1 MSYTEL
7 TVWTRG
13 IIMDKEGRDIV
24 NSISASARQ
33 EGKYAQAMENYV
45 DNPDRTNCPTRKYCR
60 VSDSVL
66 ENELTYENEHPNI
79 VVLVEG
85 TMVKGWDYMRGM
97 PPGGTLVINTHYTP
111 DYMIRFVPGA
121 ERLAQLVCVDAAKLA
136 DHKWLYYRLGQ
147 LGLDRL
153 STEGAAE
160 RNKDIAPDIAAP
172 LIAAVVKA
180 TGVVKRETIQP
191 MIANKKA
198 FEMALNELHILPLN
212 QWPRRKD
219 HMSTKGTRIPDWL
232 TVPFA
237 GITPA
242 PTQEKG
248 QDLFPTGNWRS
259 IRPVYRDKLPPCN
272 NACGTNE
279 KIQGYLDLVKRGKYL
294 DAYALIKEDMP
305 FPSVTGRVCYHPCEQ
320 ACNRGQYDEAISIRA
335 VERFLGDL
343 GQALPRDVVKPG
355 KPNGKTVAVVG
366 SGPAG
371 HSAAYQLARLGYKVT
386 ILEKSPKAGGLNRG
400 GIPDW
405 VLPQHVLDREIERLV
420 ELGVTIKTNVEAG
433 KDITWDDLK
442 KNYDA
447 CVLAVGLTEPNS
459 VRAEGENKDGVIYG
473 LPFLRDIGMGTSKVK
488 LGSRVAVIGGGNTAI
503 DCAREALRQ
512 GAVEVTMITV
522 ESNPQEMP
530 CVPEDLHDM
539 VEEGVEL
546 LHGRAMTA
554 AIGNG
559 KVEALHLYPARF
571 SGAINASPITVN
583 KEAPVVRFA
592 VDNVIIAIGQRAAL
606 GWLPP
611 EFKNE
616 RGTIKIDRFGRLGD
630 TNFFAAGDV
639 VQLGSGQPLMVV
651 NAVGDGKRVAF
662 NLDKALR
669 GEPLQPRKI
678 PVDVIMDL
686 NRMNMTYFPH
696 FPRVKQ
702 SMLNP
707 TSRRKTQ
714 EEVIQSF
721 TEEQAIEEA
730 SRCFSCGTCNACDN
744 CYLVCP
750 EPCIVRSARSNGLYK
765 ILVDYCK
772 GCRVCIEECP
782 TGCLEGVPELDFDTG
797 VVRMDTAFAISPGLH
812 GRQAQELVN
821 LASRPAK
828 EI

>member
-1 MSYTEL
+1 
-7 TVWTRG
+7 
-13 IIMDKEGRDIV
+13 
-24 NSISASARQ
+24 
-33 EGKYAQAMENYV
+33 
-45 DNPDRTNCPTRKYCR
+45 
-60 VSDSVL
+60 
-66 ENELTYENEHPNI
+66 
-79 VVLVEG
+79 
-85 TMVKGWDYMRGM
+85 
-97 PPGGTLVINTHYTP
+97 
-111 DYMIRFVPGA
+111 
-121 ERLAQLVCVDAAKLA
+121 
-136 DHKWLYYRLGQ
+136 
-147 LGLDRL
+147 
-153 STEGAAE
+153 
-160 RNKDIAPDIAAP
+160 
-172 LIAAVVKA
+172 
-180 TGVVKRETIQP
+180 
-191 MIANKKA
+191 
-198 FEMALNELHILPLN
+198 
-212 QWPRRKD
+212 
-219 HMSTKGTRIPDWL
+219 MSTKGTRIPDWL
-232 TVPFA
+232 NVPFA

-242 PTQEKG
+242 PSQDKG

-343 GQALPRDVVKPG
+343 GQALARDVVKPG
-355 KPNGKTVAVVG
+355 PSNGKKVAVIG

-405 VLPQHVLDREIERLV
+405 VLPQAVLDREIQRLV
-420 ELGVTIKTNVEAG
+420 ELGIEIKTNVEVG
-433 KDITWDDLK
+433 KDVTLDDLK
-442 KNYDA
+442 KKYDA
-447 CVLAVGLTEPNS
+447 TVFAVGLTESNS
-459 VRAEGENKDGVIYG
+459 ARAEGEDKPGVVFG

-488 LGSRVAVIGGGNTAI
+488 LGPRVAVIGGGNTAI

-522 ESNPQEMP
+522 EGNRQEMP
-530 CVPEDLHDM
+530 ASPEDLHDM
-539 VEEGVEL
+539 LEEGVEL
-546 LHGRAMTA
+546 MHGRAMTA
-554 AIGNG
+554 VLGNG
-559 KVEALHLYPARF
+559 KVEALQLHPARF
-571 SGAINASPITVN
+571 TGKINASPIAIDR
-583 KEAPVVRFA
+583 EAPVERFA
-592 VDNVIIAIGQRAAL
+592 VDNVIIAVGQKAKLDWMPA
-606 GWLPP
+606 
-611 EFKNE
+611 EFKTE
-616 RGTIKIDRFGRLGD
+616 RGTIKIDQFGRIGN

-662 NLDKALR
+662 NLDKVLR
-669 GEPLQPRKI
+669 NVPLEPRTVPI
-678 PVDVIMDL
+678 DVIVDL

-702 SMLNP
+702 AMLAP
-707 TSRRKTQ
+707 VARRSTQ
-714 EEVIQSF
+714 QEVILAY
-721 TEEQAIEEA
+721 TEEQASMEA

-750 EPCIVRSARSNGLYK
+750 EPCIVRSVRSNGLYK

-797 VVRMDTAFAISPGLH
+797 VIRMDTAFAISQGLH
-812 GRQAQELVN
+812 GRQAEELIN
-821 LASRPAK
+821 LGDRPAK
-828 EI
+828 SI

>member
-1 MSYTEL
+1 
-7 TVWTRG
+7 
-13 IIMDKEGRDIV
+13 
-24 NSISASARQ
+24 
-33 EGKYAQAMENYV
+33 
-45 DNPDRTNCPTRKYCR
+45 
-60 VSDSVL
+60 
-66 ENELTYENEHPNI
+66 
-79 VVLVEG
+79 
-85 TMVKGWDYMRGM
+85 
-97 PPGGTLVINTHYTP
+97 
-111 DYMIRFVPGA
+111 
-121 ERLAQLVCVDAAKLA
+121 
-136 DHKWLYYRLGQ
+136 
-147 LGLDRL
+147 
-153 STEGAAE
+153 
-160 RNKDIAPDIAAP
+160 
-172 LIAAVVKA
+172 
-180 TGVVKRETIQP
+180 
-191 MIANKKA
+191 
-198 FEMALNELHILPLN
+198 
-212 QWPRRKD
+212 
-219 HMSTKGTRIPDWL
+219 MSTKGTRIPEWL

-242 PTQEKG
+242 PSQEKG

-343 GQALPRDVVKPG
+343 GQALQRDVVKPG
-355 KPNGKTVAVVG
+355 KPNGKKVAVVG

-371 HSAAYQLARLGYKVT
+371 HSAAYQLARLGYQVT

-405 VLPQHVLDREIERLV
+405 VLPQHVLDRELERLT
-420 ELGVTIKTNVEAG
+420 ELGIAIKTNVEVG
-433 KDITWDDLK
+433 KDVSWDDLK

-459 VRAEGENKDGVIYG
+459 VRAEGEDQAGVIYG
-473 LPFLRDIGMGTSKVK
+473 LPFLRDVGMGTSRVK
-488 LGSRVAVIGGGNTAI
+488 LGPRVAVIGGGNTAI

-522 ESNPQEMP
+522 EGNPQEMP

-539 VEEGVEL
+539 LEEGVEL
-546 LHGRAMTA
+546 IHGRAVTA
-554 AIGNG
+554 VIGNG
-559 KVEALHLYPARF
+559 KVESLQLHPARF

-583 KEAPVVRFA
+583 KEAPAERFV
-592 VDNVIIAIGQRAAL
+592 VDNVIIAVGQRASL
-606 GWLPP
+606 GWLPA
-611 EFKNE
+611 EFKTE

-630 TNFFAAGDV
+630 TNFFAAGDI

-662 NLDKALR
+662 NLDKVMR
-669 GEPLQPRKI
+669 GEELQPRKI
-678 PVDVIMDL
+678 AVDVIMDL

-702 SMLNP
+702 AMLP
-707 TSRRKTQ
+707 AASRRKTQ

-721 TEEQAIEEA
+721 TEEQAVEEA

-782 TGCLEGVPELDFDTG
+782 TGCLEGVPELDFDAG
-797 VVRMDTAFAISPGLH
+797 VVRMDTAFAITPGLH
-812 GRQAQELVN
+812 GRQAQELAN

>member
-1 MSYTEL
+1 
-7 TVWTRG
+7 
-13 IIMDKEGRDIV
+13 
-24 NSISASARQ
+24 
-33 EGKYAQAMENYV
+33 
-45 DNPDRTNCPTRKYCR
+45 
-60 VSDSVL
+60 
-66 ENELTYENEHPNI
+66 
-79 VVLVEG
+79 
-85 TMVKGWDYMRGM
+85 
-97 PPGGTLVINTHYTP
+97 
-111 DYMIRFVPGA
+111 
-121 ERLAQLVCVDAAKLA
+121 
-136 DHKWLYYRLGQ
+136 
-147 LGLDRL
+147 
-153 STEGAAE
+153 
-160 RNKDIAPDIAAP
+160 
-172 LIAAVVKA
+172 
-180 TGVVKRETIQP
+180 
-191 MIANKKA
+191 
-198 FEMALNELHILPLN
+198 
-212 QWPRRKD
+212 
-219 HMSTKGTRIPDWL
+219 MSTKGTRIPEWL

-343 GQALPRDVVKPG
+343 GQALQRDVVKPG
-355 KPNGKTVAVVG
+355 KPNGKKVAVVG

-405 VLPQHVLDREIERLV
+405 VLPQDVLDREVERLI
-420 ELGVTIKTNVEAG
+420 ELGIAIKTNTEVG
-433 KDITWDDLK
+433 KDVSWDSLK
-442 KNYDA
+442 KEYDA
-447 CVLAVGLTEPNS
+447 VVLAVGLTEPNS
-459 VRAEGENKDGVIYG
+459 VRAEGENKQGVIYG

-488 LGSRVAVIGGGNTAI
+488 LGARVAVIGGGNTAI

-522 ESNPQEMP
+522 EGNPKEMP
-530 CVPEDLHDM
+530 CVPEDFHDM
-539 VEEGVEL
+539 TEEGVEL
-546 LHGRAMTA
+546 IHGRAMTA
-554 AIGNG
+554 VLGDG
-559 KVEALHLYPARF
+559 KVEALQLYPAKF
-571 SGAINASPITVN
+571 SGAINASPITIN
-583 KEAPVVRFA
+583 KDVAPEKFA
-592 VDNVIIAIGQRAAL
+592 VDNVIIAVGQHASLA
-606 GWLPP
+606 WLPA

-616 RGTIKIDRFGRLGD
+616 RGTIKVDRFGRLGD
-630 TNFFAAGDV
+630 TNFFAAGDI

-669 GEPLQPRKI
+669 GETLEPRKI
-678 PVDVIMDL
+678 AIDVIVDL

-702 SMLNP
+702 DMLNP
-707 TSRRKTQ
+707 TTRKKTQ
-714 EEVIQSF
+714 DEVILAF
-721 TEEQAIEEA
+721 TEEQAVEEA
-730 SRCFSCGTCNACDN
+730 GRCFSCGTCNACDN

-750 EPCIVRSARSNGLYK
+750 EPCIARSDRSNGLYK

-782 TGCLEGVPELDFDTG
+782 TGCLEGVPELDFDAG

-812 GRQAQELVN
+812 GRQAQELAN

-828 EI
+828 EL

>member
-1 MSYTEL
+1 
-7 TVWTRG
+7 
-13 IIMDKEGRDIV
+13 
-24 NSISASARQ
+24 
-33 EGKYAQAMENYV
+33 
-45 DNPDRTNCPTRKYCR
+45 
-60 VSDSVL
+60 
-66 ENELTYENEHPNI
+66 
-79 VVLVEG
+79 
-85 TMVKGWDYMRGM
+85 
-97 PPGGTLVINTHYTP
+97 
-111 DYMIRFVPGA
+111 
-121 ERLAQLVCVDAAKLA
+121 
-136 DHKWLYYRLGQ
+136 
-147 LGLDRL
+147 
-153 STEGAAE
+153 
-160 RNKDIAPDIAAP
+160 
-172 LIAAVVKA
+172 
-180 TGVVKRETIQP
+180 
-191 MIANKKA
+191 
-198 FEMALNELHILPLN
+198 
-212 QWPRRKD
+212 
-219 HMSTKGTRIPDWL
+219 MSTKGTRIPEWL

-305 FPSVTGRVCYHPCEQ
+305 FPSVTGRVCYHPCET

-343 GQALPRDVVKPG
+343 GQALQRDVVKPG
-355 KPNGKTVAVVG
+355 KPNGKKVAVVG

-405 VLPQHVLDREIERLV
+405 VLPQDVLDREIERLI
-420 ELGVTIKTNVEAG
+420 ELGIAIKTNTEVG
-433 KDITWDDLK
+433 KDVSWGSLK
-442 KNYDA
+442 KDYDA
-447 CVLAVGLTEPNS
+447 VVLAVGLTEPNS
-459 VRAEGENKDGVIYG
+459 VRAEGENKQGVIYG

-488 LGSRVAVIGGGNTAI
+488 LGARVAVIGGGNTAI

-522 ESNPQEMP
+522 EGNPKEMP

-539 VEEGVEL
+539 LEEGVEL
-546 LHGRAMTA
+546 IHGKAVTA
-554 AIGNG
+554 VLGNG
-559 KVEALHLYPARF
+559 KVEALQLHPAKF
-571 SGAINASPITVN
+571 SGAINASPITIN
-583 KEAPVVRFA
+583 KDVAAEKFA
-592 VDNVIIAIGQRAAL
+592 VDNVIIAVGQHSSLA
-606 GWLPP
+606 WLPA
-611 EFKNE
+611 EFKTE
-616 RGTIKIDRFGRLGD
+616 RGSIKIDRFGRLGD
-630 TNFFAAGDV
+630 TNFFAAGDI

-669 GEPLQPRKI
+669 GEALEPRKI
-678 PVDVIMDL
+678 AIDVIVDL

-702 SMLNP
+702 DMLNP
-707 TSRRKTQ
+707 TSRKKTQ
-714 EEVIQSF
+714 DEVILAF
-721 TEEQAIEEA
+721 TEEQAVEEA
-730 SRCFSCGTCNACDN
+730 GRCFSCGTCNACDN

-750 EPCIVRSARSNGLYK
+750 EPCIARSDRSNGLYK

-782 TGCLEGVPELDFDTG
+782 TGCLEGVPELDFDAG
-797 VVRMDTAFAISPGLH
+797 VVRMDTAFAITPGLH
-812 GRQAQELVN
+812 GRQAQELAN

-828 EI
+828 EL